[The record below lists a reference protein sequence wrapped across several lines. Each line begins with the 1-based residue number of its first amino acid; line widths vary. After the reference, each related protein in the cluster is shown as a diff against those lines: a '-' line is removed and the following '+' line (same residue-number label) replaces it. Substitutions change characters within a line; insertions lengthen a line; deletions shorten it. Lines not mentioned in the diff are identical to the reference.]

1 MQHRQHLARVG
12 GPVGRLSTPMRVVA
26 GLDVLAKVM
35 LLLLVILVLIDPT
48 WGNLEGKAPVGRAVI
63 YPLWALVVPAY
74 WWLRRRGGPFP
85 WLPDLLFTLTS
96 FSDVLGNRLD
106 LYDTVFWFDDFMH
119 FACTGLIS
127 AGMVLLTERP
137 HERLRD
143 TATRAIAFGLTAS
156 MVWEIWEYVSFV
168 THSDELGTA
177 YGDTLGDLSHGWLG
191 AVVAAFVVDRI
202 RRLVHTRS
210 PSDSGRAGR
219 DQGPMPGGYAGP
231 VGTLPSG

>member
-1 MQHRQHLARVG
+1 MQHRQHLSPGDSR
-12 GPVGRLSTPMRVVA
+12 RLSTPMRVVA
-26 GLDVLAKVM
+26 SLDVLAKVT
-35 LLLLVILVLIDPT
+35 LLVLVIVILIDPT
-48 WGNLEGKAPVGRAVI
+48 WGNLEGKAPVGRAVV

-74 WWLRRRGGPFP
+74 WWLRRRGPFP

-106 LYDTVFWFDDFMH
+106 LYDSVFWFDDFMH

-127 AGMVLLTERP
+127 AGMVLLTEHP

-156 MVWEIWEYVSFV
+156 MAWEIWEYVSFV

-202 RRLVHTRS
+202 RRHVHDRS
-210 PSDSGRAGR
+210 PGESGHAGR

-231 VGTLPSG
+231 VGTWPSR